1 MDEAQFLLV
10 GLPLF
15 LFFSDVI
22 NLFTPLPP
30 KPPPHHHHQ
39 QPQPKPQS
47 APLDFPTQK
56 ESGIGDID
64 FGNTVN
70 INFCSSCSYR
80 CYFIPKM
87 GLTLGPAQRPHQEP
101 KSPNSMLAAKA

>member
-1 MDEAQFLLV
+1 MYYHLLPAPMSPLLQMELSCVHPLQRPHQKACKTKKIQGLTRSITQPSFPMDKAQFLLV

-15 LFFSDVI
+15 LFFSDII

-47 APLDFPTQK
+47 APLDFPT
-56 ESGIGDID
+56 
-64 FGNTVN
+64 
-70 INFCSSCSYR
+70 
-80 CYFIPKM
+80 
-87 GLTLGPAQRPHQEP
+87 
-101 KSPNSMLAAKA
+101 

>member
-1 MDEAQFLLV
+1 MDQAQFLLV

-15 LFFSDVI
+15 LFFSDII

-30 KPPPHHHHQ
+30 KPPPHHHHHRHHHQ

-56 ESGIGDID
+56 ESGIGGIGFD
-64 FGNTVN
+64 NTVN
-70 INFCSSCSYR
+70 INLCSSCSYSSHHGLHVSSHGS
-80 CYFIPKM
+80 PK
-87 GLTLGPAQRPHQEP
+87 
-101 KSPNSMLAAKA
+101 LAM

>member
-1 MDEAQFLLV
+1 MDQAQFLLV

-15 LFFSDVI
+15 LFFSDII

-30 KPPPHHHHQ
+30 KPPPHHHHHHHHHH

-56 ESGIGDID
+56 ESGIGGIG

-80 CYFIPKM
+80 FD
-87 GLTLGPAQRPHQEP
+87 G
-101 KSPNSMLAAKA
+101 SF

>member
-70 INFCSSCSYR
+70 INFCSSCSYSQTKR
-80 CYFIPKM
+80 KVP
-87 GLTLGPAQRPHQEP
+87 LGDFLFFPRPLLGTRQSIEDRYT
-101 KSPNSMLAAKA
+101 